1 MNRIE
6 TQNILNKIKVFRQS
20 FLILKETIEEW
31 TKILEPYDYQDVDKK
46 LDEYFRESNNFG
58 QYPDP
63 YYLSRNLTTKSEKE
77 KYRDVTITCQICGEK
92 VSHGAYA
99 KHFDRCSSIDYLCR
113 MSERFY
119 NKKMDRQELMQLS
132 EITFQKGYWN
142 FCKNLLNLVK
152 DGLEKRALQNA
163 ILTHEGLKPLYGIE
177 DLSKE
182 RQN

>member
-1 MNRIE
+1 MEKLEVNKLIE
-6 TQNILNKIKVFRQS
+6 KIMIFRQS
-20 FLILKETIEEW
+20 FLKTKNTLDEW
-31 TKILEPYDYQDVDKK
+31 FKILEPYDYQDVEKK

-92 VSHGAYA
+92 VSHGEYA

-119 NKKMDRQELMQLS
+119 NKKMDKQELMQLS

-163 ILTHEGLKPLYGIE
+163 LLTHEGRKPRYDIE
-177 DLSKE
+177 QLAK
-182 RQN
+182 

>member
-1 MNRIE
+1 MEKLEVNKLIE
-6 TQNILNKIKVFRQS
+6 KIMVFRQS
-20 FLILKETIEEW
+20 FLKTKNTLDEW
-31 TKILEPYDYQDVDKK
+31 FKILGSYEYSDVDKK

-63 YYLSRNLTTKSEKE
+63 YYLIRNLTTISEKE

-92 VSHGAYA
+92 VSHGSYA

-163 ILTHEGLKPLYGIE
+163 ILTHEGLKPLYEIE